1 MPRTK
6 EEWKSVAD
14 KAFDCWQ
21 FSNAVEAMDGKHI
34 SLFHPK
40 GSGSEQYNY
49 KGFFSLVM
57 LALVDQGYKFTF
69 IDVGCQ
75 GRISDGGVY
84 NNSSLSNAI
93 ENNLLD
99 LPTPHPLPISEDPEW
114 MHDHETEFSHL

>member
-1 MPRTK
+1 
-6 EEWKSVAD
+6 
-14 KAFDCWQ
+14 
-21 FSNAVEAMDGKHI
+21 MDGKHI
-34 SLFHPK
+34 SVFHPK
-40 GSGSEQYNY
+40 GIGSEYCNY
-49 KGFFSLVM
+49 KGFFSLVI
-57 LALVDQGYKFTF
+57 LALVDYDYKFMF